1 MQASRLGISML
12 VLGCLAGRAA
22 ADDPAQPD
30 RKFGGCNDSRSICAG
45 PSASASFVI
54 LDLSDG
60 TSKGGFVPGAGYGV
74 TFFANQWYNTGLSVY
89 VSYVTSGNSQ
99 PAVLTPTLVL
109 SFAEYVRIGFG
120 FERTSAMPASGG
132 SPATPSKTDAI
143 MVLGFGLDF
152 GSTPGSQDKGIL
164 HALTAARD

>member
-1 MQASRLGISML
+1 MRVARLVISLL
-12 VLGCLAGRAA
+12 VLSCLAGRAA
-22 ADDPAQPD
+22 ADDSAQPD
-30 RKFGGCNDSRSICAG
+30 RKFGGCNDAGSICAG

-74 TFFANQWYNTGLSVY
+74 TFFANRWYNTGLSVY
-89 VSYVTSGNSQ
+89 ISYVTSGNSL
-99 PAVLTPTLVL
+99 PSVLTPTLVL

-120 FERTSAMPASGG
+120 FERTSALPATTGT
-132 SPATPSKTDAI
+132 PATPTKTDAI

-152 GSTPGSQDKGIL
+152 GSTPGSQNKGLI